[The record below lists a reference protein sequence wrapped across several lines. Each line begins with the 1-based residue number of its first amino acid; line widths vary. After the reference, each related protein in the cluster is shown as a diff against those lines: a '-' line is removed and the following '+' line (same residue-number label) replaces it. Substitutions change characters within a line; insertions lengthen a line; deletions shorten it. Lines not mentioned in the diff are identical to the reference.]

1 MVPRRTLSI
10 SSLRMTHRTR
20 RRRGQSHA
28 GAVTGRSDADTELGE
43 THCDALEAAVL
54 VQWRALVAQ
63 PHQLHQ
69 QGAQPAP
76 RRVELE
82 QGCQDECTSLSR
94 LRTSFDVGPK
104 MVHSTDTRGC
114 TNRGGDG

>member
-1 MVPRRTLSI
+1 
-10 SSLRMTHRTR
+10 MTHRTR
-20 RRRGQSHA
+20 HRRGQSHV

-43 THCDALEAAVL
+43 TRCDALEAAVL
-54 VQWRALVAQ
+54 AQWRALVAQ

-82 QGCQDECTSLSR
+82 QGFQDYCTSLSR

-104 MVHSTDTRGC
+104 ILHSTDTRGC
-114 TNRGGDG
+114 RNRGGDG

>member
-1 MVPRRTLSI
+1 
-10 SSLRMTHRTR
+10 MTHRTR

-28 GAVTGRSDADTELGE
+28 GAVTGRVDADAELGE
-43 THCDALEAAVL
+43 MHCDALEAAVPAR
-54 VQWRALVAQ
+54 WRALVAQ

-104 MVHSTDTRGC
+104 MLHSTDTRGC
-114 TNRGGDG
+114 RNRGGDG

>member
-1 MVPRRTLSI
+1 
-10 SSLRMTHRTR
+10 MTHRTR

-28 GAVTGRSDADTELGE
+28 GAVTGRADADTELGE

-54 VQWRALVAQ
+54 ARWRALVAQ
-63 PHQLHQ
+63 PHKLHQ